1 MREEIDQVV
10 QSGRSEPS
18 LSPEPEMFSG
28 EQPTCECEFE
38 GLRSIER
45 MRFLWDQSSELGKRR
60 SPR

>member
-10 QSGRSEPS
+10 QPGRSEPL

-38 GLRSIER
+38 GLRSIE
-45 MRFLWDQSSELGKRR
+45 
-60 SPR
+60 

>member
-38 GLRSIER
+38 GMRSIER
-45 MRFLWDQSSELGKRR
+45 MRFLLVSI
-60 SPR
+60 